1 MLIRKRNW
9 VVYSFSVMFMTL
21 IYLYSSVI
29 YDYVSN
35 ESGSS
40 GGNSILG
47 GYQLTSHDGR
57 TFTQADFIGKWSLIH
72 FGYLSCPDVCPTNF
86 MMIARLEKRLAQSN
100 KKIPQFIF
108 VSLDP
113 ERDKVSNIKTYVE
126 YFGDNTT
133 GVTGDLAN
141 ISEIARSFNLYF
153 RKSEV
158 NDGMYSLDHNGSIFL
173 INPRGMVEEVFPFPL
188 DIKTALRNIT
198 QKT

>member
-9 VVYSFSVMFMTL
+9 VVLSLFVLFMTL
-21 IYLYSSVI
+21 IYLYPTVI

-35 ESGSS
+35 ESGSN
-40 GGNSILG
+40 GGDSILG
-47 GYQLTSHDGR
+47 DYKLTSHDGR
-57 TFTQADFIGKWSLIH
+57 AFTQADFIGKWSLIH

-86 MMIARLEKRLAQSN
+86 MMIARLEKRLTLGN
-100 KKIPQFIF
+100 RIIPQSIF

-113 ERDKVSNIKTYVE
+113 ERDLISNIKTYVE
-126 YFGDNTT
+126 YFGDNTK

-141 ISEIARSFNLYF
+141 INVIARSFNLYF
-153 RKSEV
+153 RKTEV

-188 DIKTALRNIT
+188 DIETALSSIT